1 MTFQAIDS
9 QSTAENLAA
18 QIRDAILVGKLHPG
32 DRLIELELSKS
43 FNTSRGPIREA
54 IRILATEGLVEHRKN
69 RGAIVSAP
77 SFDDVLEVYAMRMA
91 LGAIAVSHAAQ
102 VSSNHEPDLHPLIV
116 KLETIQNSCVG
127 KPNQMIPHDLEF
139 QSMLIALGELPRIK
153 EIFDHTA
160 VDIGVFVRFL
170 GIKYDDSD
178 HISLIKRHK
187 DLLAAISDSN
197 SDLAVEIW
205 NRHIQI
211 SVREFMKPFSD
222 LEIKKLFERPLLKN
236 LFEMEIVQ

>member
-9 QSTAENLAA
+9 QSTAENLAD

-102 VSSNHEPDLHPLIV
+102 LSSKHEPDLHPLLE
-116 KLETIQNSCVG
+116 KLETIQNFCVG
-127 KPNQMIPHDLEF
+127 TPNQMIPHDLEF

-178 HISLIKRHK
+178 HISLVKRHK